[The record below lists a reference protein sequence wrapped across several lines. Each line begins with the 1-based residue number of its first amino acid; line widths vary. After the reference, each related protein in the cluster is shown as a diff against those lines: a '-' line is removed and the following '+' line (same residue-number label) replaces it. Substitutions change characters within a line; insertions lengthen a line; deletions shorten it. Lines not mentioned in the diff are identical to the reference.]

1 MIKIL
6 PESVIEIWSTEY
18 IDDPS
23 SRMERDRKAQIIQ
36 IEPGNADRDY
46 IVEFTRK

>member
-23 SRMERDRKAQIIQ
+23 SRMDRDRNAQIVQ
-36 IEPGNADRDY
+36 IEEGNITGDY
-46 IVEFTRK
+46 MVEIIRR